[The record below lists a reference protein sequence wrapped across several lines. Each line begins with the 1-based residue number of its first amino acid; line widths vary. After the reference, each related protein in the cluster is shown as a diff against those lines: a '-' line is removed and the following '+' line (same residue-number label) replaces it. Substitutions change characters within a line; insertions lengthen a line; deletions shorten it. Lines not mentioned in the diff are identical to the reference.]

1 MWYLF
6 MSGPID
12 QALCKISADLVHFM
26 QRNVWHG
33 LFLSDLI
40 VELRDFD
47 SITLV
52 LFFLFLDWSF
62 WISDY
67 ERLLKHLS
75 FKAWVHKLLMD
86 LIKYLV
92 IPNPRYWNFNRLTFI
107 SKDKKVLKAIPL

>member
-1 MWYLF
+1 

-52 LFFLFLDWSF
+52 LSFLLLNWSF
-62 WISDY
+62 WVSNY
-67 ERLLKHLS
+67 ERFLKHLS
-75 FKAWVHKLLMD
+75 FKARVH
-86 LIKYLV
+86 
-92 IPNPRYWNFNRLTFI
+92 
-107 SKDKKVLKAIPL
+107 